1 MYTDEKIMELEKRIE
16 LLEKALNL
24 TAAPN
29 RNTALREML
38 SGETPLA
45 VFDFSNPF
53 KTFEDGWELIH
64 AAILPESKTSL
75 VLSALPVMRDEGA
88 VCYDPILLNISVRL
102 DLSRARYVHLRF
114 TGYPDTPNRSYA
126 QVYFK
131 TSVEDTYTQN
141 KCVRSDTYTA
151 GEKLDIYLDM
161 AENPQWKGILTGFR
175 VDFMECGGK
184 AELELIE
191 IYNATP
197 ATDIGSIF
205 VHIANEIDDLQ
216 DQVDN
221 LQDQVDDLECQI
233 DDISA
238 ED

>member
-24 TAAPN
+24 VAAPN
-29 RNTALREML
+29 RNAALREML

-45 VFDFSNPF
+45 VFEFSNPF

-75 VLSALPVMRDEGA
+75 VLSALPVMRDGGA
-88 VCYDPILLNISVRL
+88 VYYDPILLNNSVRL

-151 GEKLDIYLDM
+151 GEK
-161 AENPQWKGILTGFR
+161 PQWKGILTGFR

-197 ATDIGSIF
+197 ATDIGSVF

-233 DDISA
+233 DDISG